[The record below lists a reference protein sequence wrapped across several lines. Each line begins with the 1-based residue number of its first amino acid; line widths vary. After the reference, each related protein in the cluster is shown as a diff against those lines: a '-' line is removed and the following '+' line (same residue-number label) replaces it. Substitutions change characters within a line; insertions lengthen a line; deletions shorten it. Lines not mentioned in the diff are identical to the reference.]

1 MFWGIAFLIAG
12 GLLLLSRMHV
22 ITGDFWDYLVPIVL
36 IALGAKMI
44 FDRKRHRY

>member
-12 GLLLLSRMHV
+12 ALLLLSRLNV
-22 ITGDFWDYLVPIVL
+22 IPGDFWDYLIPIVL

-44 FDRKRHRY
+44 FDRKRRW